1 MAAALMIPVEA
12 LDGETV
18 DQLVWRT
25 VGRGAPVVERV
36 LEANPGL
43 AEAGLFL
50 RRGQRVL
57 IPANAT
63 RAAPVPMTQLWT

>member
-1 MAAALMIPVEA
+1 MASAPMIPVEA
-12 LDGETV
+12 LEGETV

-57 IPANAT
+57 IPANAI

>member
-1 MAAALMIPVEA
+1 MTAPLMIPVEA
-12 LDGETV
+12 VEGETV

-25 VGRGAPVVERV
+25 LGRGAPVVERV

-43 AEAGLFL
+43 ADAGLFL
-50 RRGQRVL
+50 RRGQTIL

-63 RAAPVPMTQLWT
+63 RAAPTPMTQLWT